1 MLVRT
6 SATLGGWVL
15 VRRTVAR
22 FAAGAAM
29 LTFALALPAVASS
42 EILINEIDTTT
53 PAVRHDDHREFIELF
68 DGGAGNTDL
77 SGLVLV
83 LYETGLGNAVSAAYD
98 LDGFSTDAAG
108 YFVLGNAWVVNVSY
122 SLATTNFIASLDGA
136 VALYEGNA
144 TDFPRMKPATTAG
157 LLDAVVYSSGV
168 RIPPYPELR
177 ALMNPGQPVV
187 FEDSAGN
194 WTGHSLQRI
203 PNGSG
208 GGRNTGTFVPLAP
221 TPGFANGP
229 YTPVSRRGLR
239 RGLLLHL
246 HPVGNR
252 RVVPRRYHQRPRGCL
267 PGEHR
272 LQGACDHRAVPLQR
286 SGHDD
291 RRRRGGKCR
300 HLPQGG
306 GADAV
311 LEGFTV
317 SNGIGLDRYE
327 DGYRSGGGIYIENS
341 SPTIASCLVTGNSA
355 SDGGGISLI
364 NASPSLSRVVVSG
377 NEAQWYGGGI
387 SMYGFCAP
395 SCSLPVLRN
404 VLVSGNAGRYGG
416 ESASGSTL
424 T

>member
-229 YTPVSRRGLR
+229 YTPVSREVCAAGCSYTSIQSAIDASYHGDTINVHEGVYLESIDFKGRAITVRSLSSAAATMIDGAGVGSVVTFR
-239 RGLLLHL
+239 RG
-246 HPVGNR
+246 
-252 RVVPRRYHQRPRGCL
+252 
-267 PGEHR
+267 E
-272 LQGACDHRAVPLQR
+272 
-286 SGHDD
+286 
-291 RRRRGGKCR
+291 
-300 HLPQGG
+300 

-355 SDGGGISLI
+355 S
-364 NASPSLSRVVVSG
+364 
-377 NEAQWYGGGI
+377 
-387 SMYGFCAP
+387 
-395 SCSLPVLRN
+395 
-404 VLVSGNAGRYGG
+404 
-416 ESASGSTL
+416 
-424 T
+424 